1 MTLDHVAK
9 VGDLIFPVKRV
20 ASDGSLILALPN
32 GGELR
37 LIPGGAI
44 IGTDKKNGQIKLY
57 RKRPVKHGLKS
68 SAFFRTTDLQQVLK
82 RR

>member
-32 GGELR
+32 GGTLR
-37 LIPGGAI
+37 LAPGGKI
-44 IGTDKKNGQIKLY
+44 IGTDKKTQRIKVM
-57 RKRPVKHGLKS
+57 R
-68 SAFFRTTDLQQVLK
+68 
-82 RR
+82 

>member
-9 VGDLIFPVKRV
+9 VGDLIFQVKRV

-37 LIPGGAI
+37 LIPGGKI
-44 IGTDKKNGQIKLY
+44 IGTDKKNGQIKVM
-57 RKRPVKHGLKS
+57 R
-68 SAFFRTTDLQQVLK
+68 
-82 RR
+82 

>member
-1 MTLDHVAK
+1 MTLEHVAK
-9 VGDLIFPVKRV
+9 VEDLIFPVKRE

-44 IGTDKKNGQIKLY
+44 IGTDYNSGKIIKV
-57 RKRPVKHGLKS
+57 R
-68 SAFFRTTDLQQVLK
+68 
-82 RR
+82 

>member
-32 GGELR
+32 GGTLH
-37 LIPGGAI
+37 LAHGGKI
-44 IGTDKKNGQIKLY
+44 IETNKKNGRIEVI
-57 RKRPVKHGLKS
+57 R
-68 SAFFRTTDLQQVLK
+68 
-82 RR
+82 

>member
-32 GGELR
+32 GGTLR
-37 LIPGGAI
+37 LAPGGKI
-44 IGTDKKNGQIKLY
+44 IGTDKKNGQIKVM
-57 RKRPVKHGLKS
+57 K
-68 SAFFRTTDLQQVLK
+68 
-82 RR
+82 

>member
-9 VGDLIFPVKRV
+9 VGDLIFPVKRE

-44 IGTDKKNGQIKLY
+44 IGTEYSTGKIIKV
-57 RKRPVKHGLKS
+57 R
-68 SAFFRTTDLQQVLK
+68 
-82 RR
+82 